1 MRYMKSNI
9 KKRRPKY
16 KIVDTVKIFAERG
29 NFHRG
34 YMEDFTREHF
44 IITKVMKN
52 LPFPRYRIKE
62 YNGEEI
68 VGSFFEDELIK
79 YNPPKDP
86 LYDIDIIKERKNK
99 KGEKEYLVHYIGWPN
114 SYNEWRNARDLA

>member
-1 MRYMKSNI
+1 MKSNI

-16 KIVDTVKIFAERG
+16 KIGDTVRIFAERG

-44 IITKVMKN
+44 KISKVMLN
-52 LPFPRYRIKE
+52 LPFPRYKIKE
-62 YNGEEI
+62 YNGDEI
-68 VGSFFEDELIK
+68 VGTFFENELVK
-79 YNPPKDP
+79 YISLKDK

-99 KGEKEYLVHYIGWPN
+99 KGEKEYLVHYIGWPK
-114 SYNEWRNARDLA
+114 SYDEWKNARHII